1 MAKKKKSVSKERAA
15 EPTRIVEIQPTIVAG
30 DHAHLP
36 RLYAN
41 WLQVQHTGIDVTLL
55 FGDIE
60 PPTDEQKK
68 VLESDLRKGRAPV
81 IVAKPVAKLV
91 VKPELVGAMIQA
103 LSDNLSKLREHSG
116 KGDENDE

>member
-1 MAKKKKSVSKERAA
+1 MAKKTKSVSKKRAV

-41 WLQVQHTGIDVTLL
+41 WFQVQHSGIDVTLL

-68 VLESDLRKGRAPV
+68 AFEADLKKGRAPV
-81 IVAKPVAKLV
+81 IVAKPIAKLV
-91 VKPELVGAMIQA
+91 VKPELVEAMIQA
-103 LSDNLSKLREHSG
+103 LSDNLSRLREYSG
-116 KGDENDE
+116 READSDE

>member
-1 MAKKKKSVSKERAA
+1 MAKKKKSVSKKRADESA
-15 EPTRIVEIQPTIVAG
+15 RTVEIQPTVVAG

-60 PPTDEQKK
+60 PPNDEQKK
-68 VLESDLRKGRAPV
+68 ALESDLRKGRAPV
-81 IVAKPVAKLV
+81 IVAKPVAKIV
-91 VKPELVGAMIQA
+91 VRPELVEAMIQA
-103 LSDNLSKLREHSG
+103 LSENLAKFREHWG
-116 KGDENDE
+116 KGAESDE